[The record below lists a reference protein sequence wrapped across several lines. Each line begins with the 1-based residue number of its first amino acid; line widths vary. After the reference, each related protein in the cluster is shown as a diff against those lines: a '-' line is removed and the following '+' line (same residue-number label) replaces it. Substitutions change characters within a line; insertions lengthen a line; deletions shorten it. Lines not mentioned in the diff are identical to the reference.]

1 MTLRAAVIGCGRIG
15 SGFADSPG
23 LAGDV
28 ATHAEAYVRSGATQL
43 FAVCDSDA
51 SAAEKCGAR
60 WHAKSFTD
68 IGELLNEAQP
78 EIVSICT
85 PDETHFDIARAVL
98 EAPSVHAILCE
109 KPLATTI
116 DDGDALLAMARE
128 AGKTV
133 GVAYG
138 RRYANNFQALQQY
151 IAAGEIGRIVAA
163 SGWYGKGVLHN
174 GSHWFD
180 LVRMLIGEV
189 EWVEAADRLREGG
202 SDPTL
207 DVTLATVSG
216 AVAKL
221 RGSDSESFTMFEM
234 DLLGDHGRIEIRDSG
249 HRIELFKAGPS
260 PRYGGYT
267 ELLPEAR
274 DFGDMR
280 NMTLHAVEDLAAALR
295 EGRPPL
301 CPAEDGLAALRIAVA
316 ARKSAAAEGM
326 RIGVKA

>member
-28 ATHAEAYVRSGATQL
+28 FTHAEAYVRSDTTQL
-43 FAVCDSDA
+43 FAVCDRDA

-60 WHAKSFTD
+60 WNAMSFTG
-68 IGELLNEAQP
+68 IGELLDEVQP

-85 PDETHFDIARAVL
+85 PDDTHFEIARMAL
-98 EAPSVHAILCE
+98 EAPSVRAILCE
-109 KPLATTI
+109 KPLATTV
-116 DDGDALLAMARE
+116 DDGEALVRIGRE
-128 AGKTV
+128 QGKLIA
-133 GVAYG
+133 VAYG
-138 RRYANNFQALQQY
+138 RRYAGNFRAIQRFLSE
-151 IAAGEIGRIVAA
+151 GEIGRVTAA
-163 SGWYGKGVLHN
+163 HGWYGKGVLHN

-207 DVTLATVSG
+207 DVTLGTQTG
-216 AVAKL
+216 AVATV
-221 RGSDSESFTMFEM
+221 RGTDSDAFTIFEM
-234 DLLGDHGRIEIRDSG
+234 DLLTDDGRVSIRESG
-249 HRIELFKAGPS
+249 HEIELFHAGPS
-260 PRYGGYT
+260 PRYAGYT
-267 ELLPEAR
+267 ELLPMPH

-280 NMTLHAVEDLAAALR
+280 NTMLHAVDDLATALR
-295 EGRPPL
+295 DGREPL
-301 CPAEDGLAALRIAVA
+301 CSAEDGLAALRIATA

-326 RIGVKA
+326 RIGMHA